1 MIVEEKDLVKFC
13 DADEEEESK
22 ILSEIQKGVEK
33 WVKNYCHKDFESTT
47 YSEYYNGEGNPYLQ
61 LDHYPI
67 TDLTRVATGR
77 RTAIRVLNT
86 STATSA
92 TVSVNSTGLVFNKDN
107 TPVSTIT
114 FAAYTT
120 MSAVVAAI
128 NLLGNGWSATIES
141 SDYSSFI
148 SSELIEMYGKS
159 AIDNNYVYLD
169 MPDEATDDFEV
180 YTQRGELYKY
190 GGWTE
195 GHRNIFVKYTAGYS
209 ATTMPEDLKLAIKI
223 ICKSTY
229 QRRNEESYG
238 VQDYSAGDVRV
249 AMESGNI
256 PKEAIDILNR
266 HRRILM

>member
-1 MIVEEKDLVKFC
+1 MITELQDLIKFC
-13 DADEEEESK
+13 EADQEQETNIIS
-22 ILSEIQKGVEK
+22 SIQGGVEK
-33 WVKNYCHKDFESTT
+33 WVKNYCHKDFESAT
-47 YSEYYNGEGNPYLQ
+47 YSEYYSGEGNLYLQ

-67 TDLTRVATGR
+67 TALTRVATGR

-92 TVSVNSTGLVFNKDN
+92 TISVNSTGLIFTKDD
-107 TPVSTIT
+107 TSDSTIT
-114 FAAYTT
+114 FAAKTT

-128 NLLGNGWSATIES
+128 NLLGNGWNATIEN
-141 SDYSSFI
+141 SDYNSFK

-169 MPDEATDDFEV
+169 MPDEAIDDFEV
-180 YTQRGELYKY
+180 YTQRGEIYKY
-190 GGWTE
+190 GGWPE
-195 GHRNIFVKYTAGYS
+195 GYRNVFVKYTAGYS
-209 ATTMPEDLKLAIKI
+209 ATTMPKDLQLAINI
-223 ICKSTY
+223 IVKSIY
-229 QRRNEESYG
+229 QKRNDDSYG